1 MWQNTRMKYKIV
13 EDELEP
19 GFINIIDMD
28 TNDVFYSGEELYS
41 FNQEDYMD
49 QMKKLV
55 ELLDRAYDQGFE
67 DIKEIYN
74 LNDQKGN

>member
-1 MWQNTRMKYKIV
+1 MKYKIV

-19 GFINIIDMD
+19 GFINIIDVD

>member
-1 MWQNTRMKYKIV
+1 MKYKIV